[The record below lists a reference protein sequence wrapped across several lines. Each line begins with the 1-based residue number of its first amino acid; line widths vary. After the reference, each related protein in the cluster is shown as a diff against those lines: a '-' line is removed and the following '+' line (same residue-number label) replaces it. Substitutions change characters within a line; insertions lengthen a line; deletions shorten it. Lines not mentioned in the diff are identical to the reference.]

1 MNYPKEFQD
10 FIENLPS
17 SSVNNS
23 RAYWRRA
30 YEKAQKE
37 KYGGYY
43 TNLLYNIVGLDGDRT
58 LYDAGMELEKSNF
71 D

>member
-1 MNYPKEFQD
+1 MNYPKELQD

-43 TNLLYNIVGLDGDRT
+43 TNLLYEIVGLDGDRT
-58 LYDAGMELEKSNF
+58 PYDAGMELSATNF